1 MSQLPVLSSRCALL
15 CAAVASATLAATL
28 AACGGGG
35 GDSGSQRGTLRF
47 ALTDAPACGYD
58 QVNVTV
64 QKVRVHRSSTA
75 ADADSGWEELT
86 VDPPRRV
93 DLLTLQNGV
102 LAELGQ
108 TPLPAGTYTQM
119 RLVLADNAAG
129 NPLANSVVPA
139 GGRETALTTP
149 SGQQTGLKTN
159 INFTVQS
166 DRLADF
172 VIDFKVCSSVVPA
185 GQSGRYLLKLV
196 LSVMPRYVSGVGGT
210 VEAAI
215 ANGNTTVSLQQGGEA
230 VRSTTP
236 DASGRFV
243 LQPLAPGSYTMVVTA
258 PGRTTAVV
266 TGVSVAADT
275 LTNVG
280 SATGLALP
288 TSPVGDVAGR
298 VTTPSLPVDAS
309 VAAAQALTGG
319 VNVEVV
325 RAPVDGDI
333 GAYRYALPTA
343 APLVAPF
350 VAAPAPLV
358 FTADT
363 AAAAKYGLVARSG
376 STVKPSGAVTVTPA
390 TTVTTSLTFP

>member
-1 MSQLPVLSSRCALL
+1 MTHLPASSRRRSLL
-15 CAAVASATLAATL
+15 CAAVASATLAA
-28 AACGGGG
+28 CGGG
-35 GDSGSQRGTLRF
+35 GDSSSPQGTLRL

-58 QVNVTV
+58 EVNVTV

-75 ADADSGWEELT
+75 ADTDGGWEEVVLSQA
-86 VDPPRRV
+86 RRL

-119 RLVLADNAAG
+119 RLVLADNASG
-129 NPLANSVVPA
+129 NPLANSVVPT

-159 INFTVQS
+159 INLTVES

-172 VIDFKVCSSVVPA
+172 VIDFQVCSSVVRA
-185 GQSGRYLLKLV
+185 GQSGRYLLKPV
-196 LSVMPRYVSGVGGT
+196 LTVMPRYVSGVGGT

-215 ANGNTTVSLQQGGEA
+215 ADGNTTVSLQQDGEP

-236 DASGRFV
+236 DTNGRFV
-243 LQPLAPGSYTMVVTA
+243 LQPVAPGNYTMVVTA
-258 PGRTTAVV
+258 PGRTTTVV
-266 TGVSVAADT
+266 TGVAVAADT

-280 SATGLALP
+280 GTTGLTLAA
-288 TSPVGDVAGR
+288 SPVGDVAGL
-298 VTTPSLPVDAS
+298 VTTGSQPVDAS
-309 VAAAQALTGG
+309 VAVVQALSGG
-319 VNVEVV
+319 GSIEVV
-325 RAPVDGDI
+325 RAPVDGDS

-343 APLVAPF
+343 APQVAPF
-350 VAAPAPLV
+350 VAAYTPLV

-363 AAAAKYGLVARSG
+363 AAAAKYSLVARSG
-376 STVKPSGAVTVTPA
+376 TAVKTPVAVTVTPD
-390 TTVTTSLTFP
+390 TTVTTSFTFP

>member
-1 MSQLPVLSSRCALL
+1 MALLSAFSRRHTLL
-15 CAAVASATLAATL
+15 CAAVTSATL

-35 GDSGSQRGTLRF
+35 DSNSPQGTLRL

-58 QVNVTV
+58 EVNVTV

-75 ADADSGWEELT
+75 ADADSGWEEVVLSQA
-86 VDPPRRV
+86 RRL
-93 DLLTLQNGV
+93 DLLKLQNGV

-119 RLVLADNAAG
+119 RLVLADNGPG
-129 NPLANSVVPA
+129 NPLANSVVPT

-159 INFTVQS
+159 INLTVEP

-172 VIDFKVCSSVVPA
+172 VIDFQVCSSVVRA
-185 GQSGRYLLKLV
+185 GQSGRYLLKPV

-236 DASGRFV
+236 DANGRFV
-243 LQPLAPGSYTMVVTA
+243 LQPVAPGNYTMVVTA
-258 PGRTTAVV
+258 PGRTTTVV
-266 TGVSVAADT
+266 TGVAVVADT

-280 SATGLALP
+280 TTAGLTLP
-288 TSPVGDVAGR
+288 TSPAGDVAGQ
-298 VTTPSLPVDAS
+298 VTTASQPVDAS
-309 VAAAQALTGG
+309 VAAMQALTGG
-319 VNVEVV
+319 VNIEVV
-325 RAPVDGDI
+325 RAPVDGDN
-333 GAYRYALPTA
+333 GAYRYVLPTA
-343 APLVAPF
+343 APQVAPY
-350 VAAPAPLV
+350 VAASTPLV
-358 FTADT
+358 FTSDT
-363 AAAAKYGLVARSG
+363 GAATKYSLVARSG
-376 STVKPSGAVTVTPA
+376 TAVKAPVAVTVAPA
-390 TTVTTSLTFP
+390 TTVTTSFTFP

>member
-1 MSQLPVLSSRCALL
+1 MTQQSSLSSRRTLL
-15 CAAVASATLAATL
+15 CAAVASAILV
-28 AACGGGG
+28 ACGGGG
-35 GDSGSQRGTLRF
+35 SGSEQGTLRL

-64 QKVRVHRSSTA
+64 QKVRIHRSSTA
-75 ADADSGWEELT
+75 TETDTGWEEVALS
-86 VDPPRRV
+86 PARRL

-129 NPLANSVVPA
+129 NPLANSVVPT

-159 INFTVQS
+159 INLTVQP

-172 VIDFKVCSSVVPA
+172 VIDFKVCSSVVQA
-185 GQSGRYLLKLV
+185 GQSGRYLLKPV
-196 LSVMPRYVSGVGGT
+196 LNVMPRYVSGVGGT
-210 VEAAI
+210 VEASI
-215 ANGNTTVSLQQGGEA
+215 ANGNTTVSLQQGGES

-243 LQPLAPGSYTMVVTA
+243 LQPVAPGNYTLVVSA
-258 PGRTTAVV
+258 PGRATAVV
-266 TGVSVAADT
+266 TGVTVAADT
-275 LTNVG
+275 LLNLGT
-280 SATGLALP
+280 SAGLMLP
-288 TSPVGDVAGR
+288 TSAVGNVAGN
-298 VTTPSLPVDAS
+298 VTTASLPVDAS
-309 VAAAQALTGG
+309 VAAVQTLAGG
-319 VNVEVV
+319 GSIEVV
-325 RAPVDGDI
+325 RAPVDADN

-343 APLVAPF
+343 APQVAPF
-350 VAAPAPLV
+350 VAATTPLV

-363 AAAAKYGLVARSG
+363 PAAAKYSLVARSG
-376 STVKPSGAVTVTPA
+376 SSVKGPVAVTVVPA
-390 TTVTTSLTFP
+390 TTVTTSFTFP